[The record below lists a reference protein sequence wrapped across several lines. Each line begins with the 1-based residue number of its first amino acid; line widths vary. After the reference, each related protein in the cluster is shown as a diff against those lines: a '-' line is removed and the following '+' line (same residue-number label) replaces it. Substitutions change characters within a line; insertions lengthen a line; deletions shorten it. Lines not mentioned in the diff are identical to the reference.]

1 MNIKKIAYSIM
12 TLSFVLII
20 SGCVSSFLIGLRQDR
35 QETYYR
41 MNLVYDEF
49 EVFSAN
55 TSVFEEFRDDL
66 YNISFSNLYY
76 DTMPMND
83 YTIKNKLS
91 NYERIVDELEKN
103 MENLKK
109 LCNNMYYPESNAN
122 SQCVNYKSIYEQLQM
137 GGTTMK
143 CSLCGSEN
151 NEGKF
156 CTSCGAKLPEIITY
170 APDDT
175 EKEDTSEAVQISDEA
190 AKTGEEVSEPTDTF
204 DNIKEYEEEVIQAAN
219 DFDAAVDETFSEM
232 KGDSPDEDPESNYF
246 DAGYGGGNDEGRRPL
261 RREAG
266 DEDHQKEAHR
276 HDGYHLSRGKIR
288 RLPEP

>member
-122 SQCVNYKSIYEQLQM
+122 SQCVNYKSIYEQVVNYFV
-137 GGTTMK
+137 
-143 CSLCGSEN
+143 SDIHFYNDNIEEY
-151 NEGKF
+151 NE
-156 CTSCGAKLPEIITY
+156 Y
-170 APDDT
+170 
-175 EKEDTSEAVQISDEA
+175 QISLGSMLRLRTYHIDRDYIDYNEDGTYDG
-190 AKTGEEVSEPTDTF
+190 KEE
-204 DNIKEYEEEVIQAAN
+204 
-219 DFDAAVDETFSEM
+219 
-232 KGDSPDEDPESNYF
+232 
-246 DAGYGGGNDEGRRPL
+246 
-261 RREAG
+261 
-266 DEDHQKEAHR
+266 
-276 HDGYHLSRGKIR
+276 
-288 RLPEP
+288 